1 MSLTWISSNGDDF
14 PDIDLALTE
23 PNGLLAAGGD
33 LSPKR
38 LIQAYSEGIFPWYE
52 EGQPIL
58 WWSPNPRM
66 VLSPE
71 KLHISKSLQKTL
83 NKSPYRVSLD
93 TAFSEV
99 MECCA
104 IPRENSGGTWITED
118 MQTAYRE
125 LHAAGVAHSVEV
137 WSQETLLG
145 GLYGVALG
153 QMFFGESMF
162 SFASN
167 TSKIALVTLV
177 KQLQQWNYK
186 LIDCQVSSE
195 HLQSLGATEIS
206 RKEFKQQLAD
216 LLPRTGNVGLW
227 ELKLDSDNP

>member
-14 PDIDLALTE
+14 PDIDLALAE

-104 IPRENSGGTWITED
+104 IPRENSDGTWITED